1 MKMINY
7 LFVAILFPLSLIV
20 APKPTAQAAPK
31 KLKLWYNK
39 PAKYF
44 EEALV
49 LGNGTQGSTVFSGSA
64 AVAKMLVQSTNDL
77 LPALAKA
84 WPSGKLFGFY
94 KCSHEW
100 RNQVD

>member
-7 LFVAILFPLSLIV
+7 LVVAILFPLLLAA
-20 APKPTAQAAPK
+20 APKPAAQATPK

-49 LGNGTQGSTVFSGSA
+49 LGNGTQGSTVFVGSA
-64 AVAKMLVQSTNDL
+64 AIAQMILQSTSEL
-77 LPALAKA
+77 LSAAPKA
-84 WPSGKLFGFY
+84 
-94 KCSHEW
+94 
-100 RNQVD
+100 

>member
-7 LFVAILFPLSLIV
+7 LVVAILFPLLLAA
-20 APKPTAQAAPK
+20 APKPAAQVKPK

-49 LGNGTQGSTVFSGSA
+49 LGNGTQGATVFGGTDTD
-64 AVAKMLVQSTNDL
+64 KIFLNDL
-77 LPALAKA
+77 TL
-84 WPSGKLFGFY
+84 WSGEPVDPYMNKEAY
-94 KCSHEW
+94 K
-100 RNQVD
+100 N

>member
-7 LFVAILFPLSLIV
+7 LVVAILFPLALAA
-20 APKPTAQAAPK
+20 APKPAAQAKPK

-49 LGNGTQGSTVFSGSA
+49 LGNGTQGSTVFGGSA
-64 AVAKMLVQSTNDL
+64 AVAKMLVQSTSEL
-77 LPALAKA
+77 LPAAPKA
-84 WPSGKLFGFY
+84 WPSGKVFGFY
-94 KCSHEW
+94 KCSLNGEI
-100 RNQVD
+100 N